1 MKKKKEIDALGSD
14 TEDEATKTAKVEDY
28 EEEKKDIN
36 LRTSSP
42 HYIFEDNDLPSLTE
56 TEESESDT
64 EDKRKAFK
72 TDPEF
77 ERMKQKIR
85 ILEQEVKMAKMQTA
99 IIKQEINN
107 SRDLQDLL
115 LLKKK
120 HKINF

>member
-1 MKKKKEIDALGSD
+1 M
-14 TEDEATKTAKVEDY
+14 
-28 EEEKKDIN
+28 
-36 LRTSSP
+36 
-42 HYIFEDNDLPSLTE
+42 TE

-64 EDKRKAFK
+64 ENKKNAHTLK

-77 ERMKQKIR
+77 ERMKQKIGV
-85 ILEQEVKMAKMQTA
+85 LEQEVKMAKMPTA

-120 HKINF
+120 HKITL

>member
-1 MKKKKEIDALGSD
+1 M
-14 TEDEATKTAKVEDY
+14 
-28 EEEKKDIN
+28 
-36 LRTSSP
+36 
-42 HYIFEDNDLPSLTE
+42 PSLTE
-56 TEESESDT
+56 TEDSESDT
-64 EDKRKAFK
+64 ENKGKALK
-72 TDPEF
+72 TDPEL
-77 ERMKQKIR
+77 ERMKQKIG